1 MKAFYPLLLA
11 AAIMAAGC
19 TSDSRHRLSLLVAE
33 TQKSLPEPVT
43 EQISVQSVD
52 YDRGDNMV
60 KIVILTNGM
69 TDDINR
75 WSSDKDFN
83 ALAIKSITKASADA
97 EHDIVKAAS
106 EAGAGISLQW
116 TDSRNPDTTPTV
128 FSARE
133 LDELLRQVEA
143 GNSADEVLRDFISI
157 INLRCPESLDGS
169 DLVMT
174 NVALTASD
182 IEFHINTRNYDIA
195 AAAPSLRPSL
205 REGFLS
211 DISQSDNG
219 EVLSAMHDKGIGVA
233 YVFHP
238 LDSMAPCTISFSID
252 ELIDK

>member
-11 AAIMAAGC
+11 AALLGSAC
-19 TSDSRHRLSLLVAE
+19 TSDSQHRLSLLVAE

-52 YDRGDNMV
+52 YDRSDNMV

-75 WSSDKDFN
+75 WSTDKDFN
-83 ALAIKSITKASADA
+83 ALAVKSITKSAADA
-97 EHDIVKAAS
+97 EHDIVKAAVD
-106 EAGAGISLQW
+106 AGAGISLQW
-116 TDSRNPDTTPTV
+116 TDSRTPDTTPTV
-128 FSARE
+128 FDAGE
-133 LDELLRQVEA
+133 LNELLKQVDA
-143 GNSADEVLRDFISI
+143 GNPADEVLRDFVSI
-157 INLRCPESLDGS
+157 INLRCPEPLDGT

-174 NVALTASD
+174 NVALTGSD
-182 IEFHINTRNYDIA
+182 IEFHIDTRNYDIA
-195 AAAPSLRPSL
+195 SAAATLRPSL